1 MPRLYHVQLSTGPIE
16 LYAVSQDAGGGV
28 VTYYLNGPL
37 PNQFMTHPPEF
48 RDISRELCNASPL
61 VISSSGKT
69 AKDNGLALSGEIK
82 STEEIQHPGS
92 HIMHLSI
99 VWMVVR
105 WEERKPIDG
114 VRAYWL
120 DAISVASIADVV
132 ALLQG

>member
-1 MPRLYHVQLSTGPIE
+1 M
-16 LYAVSQDAGGGV
+16 A
-28 VTYYLNGPL
+28 
-37 PNQFMTHPPEF
+37 HPPEF
-48 RDISRELCNASPL
+48 RDISRELCNASSL
-61 VISSSGKT
+61 VISGSGKT

-99 VWMVVR
+99 IWLVVR

-120 DAISVASIADVV
+120 DAISVASIVDVV
-132 ALLQG
+132 TLLRG

>member
-1 MPRLYHVQLSTGPIE
+1 M
-16 LYAVSQDAGGGV
+16 
-28 VTYYLNGPL
+28 TYYFNGPL
-37 PNQFMTHPPEF
+37 PSQFMTHPPEF
-48 RDISRELCNASPL
+48 RDISRELCNASSL

-132 ALLQG
+132 ALLQW